1 MNNNAAI
8 DFRNPNT
15 VRKLGMK
22 ALNKE
27 LGVVGTVYFI
37 RQFGT
42 GAGDYTTERDVLLKD
57 ITMDDISKGVRDLDV
72 LHKSD

>member
-1 MNNNAAI
+1 MNNNAVI

-15 VRKLGMK
+15 VRKIGMK

-27 LGVVGTVYFI
+27 LGVVGTLYFI

-42 GAGDYTTERDVLLKD
+42 GEGDYTTERDILLKD
-57 ITMDDISKGVRDLDV
+57 ITMGDILKGVRELDA